1 MKGPQL
7 KKLENQDLN
16 EFRDELFVYLA
27 MLFNA
32 NSKALAKTLTDF
44 LIELQKIL
52 RPIPNNKPLKG
63 KRK

>member
-44 LIELQKIL
+44 LVEFERIL
-52 RPIPNNKPLKG
+52 NSSPNNKPLKG

>member
-44 LIELQKIL
+44 LS
-52 RPIPNNKPLKG
+52 
-63 KRK
+63 